1 MTAGNNIYTLARFQ
15 STLPAGEAT
24 SGLPEITLDE
34 YLFQSTLPAG
44 EATSQSPL
52 SGGREFLFQSTLP
65 AGEATLRQ
73 TVTTVQTAIS
83 IHASRGGSDW
93 NGTAASRP
101 GWDFNP
107 RFPRGK
113 RLPCIAAAESG
124 VDFNPRFPRGKR
136 HQLPHLLAGGLHI
149 SIHASRGG
157 SDFFEIG
164 GLPFDDIS
172 IHASRGGSDQEPK
185 QGDAPAG
192 ISIHASR
199 GGSDLLIQWDVRRHP
214 DFNPRFPRGKRQH
227 SLIRFPKSSISIHAS
242 RGGSDKMTKFYDG
255 KKTVISIHA
264 SRGGSDIKLTL
275 VGIIVGNFNP
285 RFPRGKRP

>member
-1 MTAGNNIYTLARFQ
+1 M
-15 STLPAGEAT
+15 P
-24 SGLPEITLDE
+24 
-34 YLFQSTLPAG
+34 
-44 EATSQSPL
+44 
-52 SGGREFLFQSTLP
+52 
-65 AGEATLRQ
+65 
-73 TVTTVQTAIS
+73 
-83 IHASRGGSDW
+83 
-93 NGTAASRP
+93 
-101 GWDFNP
+101 
-107 RFPRGK
+107 
-113 RLPCIAAAESG
+113 
-124 VDFNPRFPRGKR
+124 DFNPRFPRGKR

-285 RFPRGKRP
+285 RFPRGKRQSAQIIPITPIIFQSTLPAGEATYLPCVQGKENLNFNPRFPRGKRPWEADKFFL